1 MLNKPT
7 RVYRGSAH
15 RHPPGRPAQLR
26 PVFGLSQQSVL
37 TKQQLPL
44 SQESF
49 HIHIEYLCQTPSN
62 YTLDFSTRKTA
73 SSYKE
78 YYLKFEL

>member
-1 MLNKPT
+1 MPNKPT
-7 RVYRGSAH
+7 RVYRGSVH
-15 RHPPGRPAQLR
+15 RHPLGRPVKLR

-49 HIHIEYLCQTPSN
+49 HIHIEYLSQTPSN
-62 YTLDFSTRKTA
+62 YTLTFPQEKQQVVM
-73 SSYKE
+73 KNII
-78 YYLKFEL
+78 